1 MLVGEDFV
9 PQFKPLEDDPYA
21 PPLLRIWHELDCD
34 RLFRKSRD
42 TVILNRFNFS
52 EPGYAQT
59 LSELIFSRAADLD
72 FVARCSC
79 EHLQGN
85 FFIGQECPECHTLV
99 TLDMESATGHLEH
112 KAWLECPEEI
122 KGWLNP
128 SAFFVLS
135 KWLTYGKRVASNYVN
150 QKGEIATRGKMKKG
164 NYLEDILDVSTP
176 NPPEIV
182 DAIPGSGFNYLY
194 DNFDYIME
202 YFLTT
207 HKKTSTKKGV
217 LKVRDYINKYRNTIF
232 CRYYPVLSSSLHSV
246 VMSEGNRDNRKRYVD
261 KFCQYVQHAAET
273 LSYLKFNQRKYQSI
287 TEIEESTYSALQD
300 IIAYT
305 SVIATAQLSAKRAM
319 PRMHMFGSRL
329 HLSFRSVIAPITG
342 RHKIDELHI
351 PYPVGVNTFR
361 PDIIG
366 RLMRDHNMLLK
377 EAYNRQQ
384 NALVKFDKLIY
395 EIMVSFIQEC
405 PYRGIPVLWI
415 RNPVVRVGGVGL
427 MFVTKIKTDLV
438 DETIAMSSLAC
449 PPPNA
454 DFDGDAMNGF
464 RIPEMDMVKKFMV
477 MNPSNLYLSRNE
489 LKVTNLLTIPKISLL
504 SLNRFLRRV

>member
-1 MLVGEDFV
+1 MFDGTDFIPHFEPLV
-9 PQFKPLEDDPYA
+9 DDPDA
-21 PPLLRIWHELDCD
+21 PPKLRIWHELDCD
-34 RLFRKSRD
+34 RVFEKSRD

-72 FVARCSC
+72 FIARCSC

-85 FFIGQECPECHTLV
+85 FFIGQVCPECNTIV
-99 TLDMESATGHLEH
+99 TMDMESATGHLEH
-112 KAWLECPEEI
+112 KAWLECPKEI

-135 KWLTYGKRVASNYVN
+135 KWLTYGKRVASNYTN

-164 NYLEDILDVSTP
+164 NYLEDILDVTTP
-176 NPPEIV
+176 NPPEIA

-207 HKKTSTKKGV
+207 HKKTASKKGV
-217 LKVRDYINKYRNTIF
+217 LKIRDYIDKYRKTIF

-246 VMSEGNRDNRKRYVD
+246 VMSEGNRENRKRYVD

-273 LSYLKFNQRKYQSI
+273 LAYLEFSPRKNKSPMD
-287 TEIEESTYSALQD
+287 IEEATYSALQD
-300 IIAYT
+300 IIAYS
-305 SVIATAQLSAKRAM
+305 SVIATAQLSAKRAI

-342 RHKIDELHI
+342 QHCIDELHI
-351 PYPVGVNTFR
+351 PFAVGCNTFR
-361 PDIIG
+361 VDIIG
-366 RLMRDHNMLLK
+366 RLMRNHNMLLK
-377 EAYNRQQ
+377 DAYNRQQ

-395 EIMVSFIQEC
+395 EIMMSFIQEC
-405 PYRGIPVLWI
+405 PFKGIPVLWI
-415 RNPVVRVGGVGL
+415 RNPVVRVGGVEL
-427 MFVTKIKTDLV
+427 MFVTRIKPDL
-438 DETIAMSSLAC
+438 DNETIDMSALAC
-449 PPPNA
+449 PFSNA
-454 DFDGDAMNGF
+454 DFDGDG
-464 RIPEMDMVKKFMV
+464 K
-477 MNPSNLYLSRNE
+477 
-489 LKVTNLLTIPKISLL
+489 LL
-504 SLNRFLRRV
+504 